1 MPHIC
6 RWLYATIGA
15 ISCVS
20 LLSSNVSGSTKSTHT
35 PTRSAARPRR
45 LATDTLSVVPTET
58 TVTALFFVAYA
69 VGNLIGPQAFRSQD
83 APRYNPGLATSTA
96 VIAFGLLDLLVIW
109 YLYRRE
115 NKRRDKITSSPDWEP
130 KPNQEFLDL
139 TDRYV
144 VILFLAQARLAVW
157 LTDLS
162 ISRSENMAFRY
173 TC

>member
-1 MPHIC
+1 MSLAEEYECHRVAHSSHIC

-20 LLSSNVSGSTKSTHT
+20 LLSSNVSGSTKSTYTLTH
-35 PTRSAARPRR
+35 SAALPRR
-45 LATDTLSVVPTET
+45 FATDTLSDVPPET
-58 TVTALFFVAYA
+58 TVSALFFVSYA

-109 YLYRRE
+109 YLYGRE

-144 VILFLAQARLAVW
+144 AVLPFARSAYCA
-157 LTDLS
+157 
-162 ISRSENMAFRY
+162 R
-173 TC
+173 C

>member
-1 MPHIC
+1 M
-6 RWLYATIGA
+6 
-15 ISCVS
+15 
-20 LLSSNVSGSTKSTHT
+20 
-35 PTRSAARPRR
+35 
-45 LATDTLSVVPTET
+45 
-58 TVTALFFVAYA
+58 AYA